1 MQIYKNKEK
10 REKLINIEEMN
21 NDTKNYNNMSCQ
33 NLLEITKGKKYNEI
47 ITTRPIHYINDK
59 PSILNQRRVQ
69 QYDDPNL
76 FNRKN
81 VPKINSR
88 KVVFIGMPEKRSKL
102 LFYDNKNGLIFHNNS
117 NVAITDKKINL
128 NLKPLTKIKGKNE
141 ANKNQSTLIN
151 KNFSS
156 VELRPKN
163 TQPNQNNISMNDN
176 NIIMHIKKN
185 LNENK
190 INPDDIKKI
199 RNKSTKV
206 KHDSENNEHK
216 DNQNNSKTKEKPILR
231 NKILSKQ
238 IIDATNSNIT
248 YSYDE
253 TKKKFQILSQREKAY
268 FLLTQ
273 SKVLQLQ
280 ERIIFSRASESLRSL
295 IPIKEL
301 INSNELFLKEKLNK
315 ANLDLD
321 LFNKNIEKP
330 FSPSKT
336 ADISLNIIKKDDE
349 EIFKNLLVSDQNIEE
364 NEKKYYHTYICLL
377 YILLGEDL
385 NKIQFENIDSNLL
398 FDKLNKRG
406 YLCFKDYLY
415 DNFVKKKSELLND
428 YNRMNIFNEL
438 FGTLPDLIKY
448 HGSIKSNKFI
458 CFSYFLIKEIQEY
471 YNKKKQ
477 LVYIKDKTQSS
488 IEDLKRKCSL

>member
-1 MQIYKNKEK
+1 
-10 REKLINIEEMN
+10 MN

-206 KHDSENNEHK
+206 KHDNENNEHK
-216 DNQNNSKTKEKPILR
+216 DILHNRENSFIYL
-231 NKILSKQ
+231 
-238 IIDATNSNIT
+238 
-248 YSYDE
+248 
-253 TKKKFQILSQREKAY
+253 
-268 FLLTQ
+268 
-273 SKVLQLQ
+273 
-280 ERIIFSRASESLRSL
+280 
-295 IPIKEL
+295 
-301 INSNELFLKEKLNK
+301 
-315 ANLDLD
+315 
-321 LFNKNIEKP
+321 
-330 FSPSKT
+330 
-336 ADISLNIIKKDDE
+336 
-349 EIFKNLLVSDQNIEE
+349 NLL
-364 NEKKYYHTYICLL
+364 L
-377 YILLGEDL
+377 YE
-385 NKIQFENIDSNLL
+385 
-398 FDKLNKRG
+398 
-406 YLCFKDYLY
+406 
-415 DNFVKKKSELLND
+415 
-428 YNRMNIFNEL
+428 
-438 FGTLPDLIKY
+438 
-448 HGSIKSNKFI
+448 KFI
-458 CFSYFLIKEIQEY
+458 FHFL
-471 YNKKKQ
+471 
-477 LVYIKDKTQSS
+477 
-488 IEDLKRKCSL
+488 

>member
-176 NIIMHIKKN
+176 NIIMHIKK
-185 LNENK
+185 
-190 INPDDIKKI
+190 I
-199 RNKSTKV
+199 
-206 KHDSENNEHK
+206 
-216 DNQNNSKTKEKPILR
+216 
-231 NKILSKQ
+231 
-238 IIDATNSNIT
+238 
-248 YSYDE
+248 
-253 TKKKFQILSQREKAY
+253 
-268 FLLTQ
+268 
-273 SKVLQLQ
+273 
-280 ERIIFSRASESLRSL
+280 
-295 IPIKEL
+295 
-301 INSNELFLKEKLNK
+301 
-315 ANLDLD
+315 
-321 LFNKNIEKP
+321 
-330 FSPSKT
+330 
-336 ADISLNIIKKDDE
+336 
-349 EIFKNLLVSDQNIEE
+349 
-364 NEKKYYHTYICLL
+364 
-377 YILLGEDL
+377 
-385 NKIQFENIDSNLL
+385 
-398 FDKLNKRG
+398 
-406 YLCFKDYLY
+406 
-415 DNFVKKKSELLND
+415 
-428 YNRMNIFNEL
+428 
-438 FGTLPDLIKY
+438 
-448 HGSIKSNKFI
+448 
-458 CFSYFLIKEIQEY
+458 
-471 YNKKKQ
+471 
-477 LVYIKDKTQSS
+477 
-488 IEDLKRKCSL
+488 

>member
-185 LNENK
+185 LKENE

-206 KHDSENNEHK
+206 KHDNENNEHK

-253 TKKKFQILSQREKAY
+253 TKKKIPNFITKRK
-268 FLLTQ
+268 
-273 SKVLQLQ
+273 
-280 ERIIFSRASESLRSL
+280 SL
-295 IPIKEL
+295 
-301 INSNELFLKEKLNK
+301 
-315 ANLDLD
+315 
-321 LFNKNIEKP
+321 
-330 FSPSKT
+330 FSPST
-336 ADISLNIIKKDDE
+336 
-349 EIFKNLLVSDQNIEE
+349 
-364 NEKKYYHTYICLL
+364 
-377 YILLGEDL
+377 
-385 NKIQFENIDSNLL
+385 
-398 FDKLNKRG
+398 
-406 YLCFKDYLY
+406 
-415 DNFVKKKSELLND
+415 
-428 YNRMNIFNEL
+428 
-438 FGTLPDLIKY
+438 
-448 HGSIKSNKFI
+448 IKSI
-458 CFSYFLIKEIQEY
+458 TITRTYYFF
-471 YNKKKQ
+471 
-477 LVYIKDKTQSS
+477 QSF
-488 IEDLKRKCSL
+488 

>member
-1 MQIYKNKEK
+1 
-10 REKLINIEEMN
+10 
-21 NDTKNYNNMSCQ
+21 
-33 NLLEITKGKKYNEI
+33 
-47 ITTRPIHYINDK
+47 
-59 PSILNQRRVQ
+59 
-69 QYDDPNL
+69 
-76 FNRKN
+76 
-81 VPKINSR
+81 
-88 KVVFIGMPEKRSKL
+88 
-102 LFYDNKNGLIFHNNS
+102 
-117 NVAITDKKINL
+117 
-128 NLKPLTKIKGKNE
+128 
-141 ANKNQSTLIN
+141 
-151 KNFSS
+151 
-156 VELRPKN
+156 
-163 TQPNQNNISMNDN
+163 
-176 NIIMHIKKN
+176 MHIKKN

-253 TKKKFQILSQREKAY
+253 TKKKFQILSQKEKAY